1 MVKLLIIQNVE
12 SRYMARPSRPLISRS
27 SAVEAALEI
36 IDREGL
42 DAFSLPRLA
51 KYLGVSAPSLYHHFT
66 DKSEILAKVARYI
79 LGAGKLPV
87 REPGPDWPEYFVT
100 LSLNLRQSV
109 LRHCNAA
116 PIILEYLP
124 RDLLGRTY
132 EETAKFLAA
141 SGVPAHLHVRILDG
155 LERLSVGASLTE
167 AMRKPSTRR
176 TIFPSIDP
184 KEQPTLARA
193 LEENE
198 LTSKMLYEEMVRSF
212 LYGVMRHEHEGA
224 GEAPSRSEL
233 TEHVAD
239 QAI

>member
-1 MVKLLIIQNVE
+1 
-12 SRYMARPSRPLISRS
+12 MARPSRPLISRS
-27 SAVEAALEI
+27 SAVEAAIEI

-79 LGAGKLPV
+79 LGAGKIPT

-109 LRHCNAA
+109 LRHRNAA
-116 PIILEYLP
+116 PVILEYLP
-124 RDLLGRTY
+124 RDLLAGPY
-132 EETAKFLAA
+132 EEAAKYLAA

-155 LERLSVGASLTE
+155 LERLSVGASLSE

-176 TIFPSIDP
+176 TIFPNIDP
-184 KEQPTLARA
+184 DEQPTLAQA

-198 LTSKMLYEEMVRSF
+198 LSSKMLFEEMVRSF
-212 LYGVMRHEHEGA
+212 LYGVMRHEREGSGHA
-224 GEAPSRSEL
+224 EVSTAVNDYVTDPS
-233 TEHVAD
+233 H
-239 QAI
+239 